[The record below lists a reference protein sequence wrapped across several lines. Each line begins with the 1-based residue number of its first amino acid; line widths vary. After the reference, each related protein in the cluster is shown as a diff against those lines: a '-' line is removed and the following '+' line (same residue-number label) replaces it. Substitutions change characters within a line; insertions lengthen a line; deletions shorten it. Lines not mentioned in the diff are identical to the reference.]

1 VRQRAALGIPFRFA
15 CVDHGFSQRH
25 LDPPLQS
32 IHLPAL
38 QESSFPKSDA
48 FPLRAS
54 NGRHPDRSSAGI
66 PQHSAAGAG
75 GSPGCVNVIDQQH
88 VASHQPL
95 GLGRKKS
102 ATQILPALVGGQAC
116 LTRRDTHTFEQTR
129 FQVQPPLGVA
139 SAHLPQGCVGQQFG
153 MVEAP
158 QALFGSV
165 HGNRYDQHLGR
176 RSNESFQA
184 TCQEH
189 PQAPGNRLHP
199 LVFEQMNQRSQ
210 LTVVSAVGNSFH
222 ERRRG

>member
-1 VRQRAALGIPFRFA
+1 M
-15 CVDHGFSQRH
+15 DHGFSQRH

-38 QESSFPKSDA
+38 QETSFPESDA

-75 GSPGCVNVIDQQH
+75 CGPAGVNVIDQQH
-88 VASHQPL
+88 VVSHQAL
-95 GLGRKKS
+95 GMGRKKS

-116 LTRRDTHTFEQTR
+116 LTHRDTHTFEQTR
-129 FQVQPPLGVA
+129 FQVQPPLGMA
-139 SAHLPQGCVGQQFG
+139 SAHLRYGRAGQQFG

-165 HGNRYDQHLGR
+165 HGNRYDQHRGR
-176 RSNESFQA
+176 RSNERFHA
-184 TCQEH
+184 IRQEH
-189 PQAPGNRLHP
+189 PQVLGNRLHP

-210 LTVVSAVGNSFH
+210 LTVVSAIGDSFN
-222 ERRRG
+222 ERWRG